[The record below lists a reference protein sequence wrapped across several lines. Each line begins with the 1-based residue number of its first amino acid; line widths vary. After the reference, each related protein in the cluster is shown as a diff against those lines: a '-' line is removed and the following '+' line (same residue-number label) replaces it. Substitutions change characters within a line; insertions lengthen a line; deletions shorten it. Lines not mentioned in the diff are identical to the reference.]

1 MKVSIIGAT
10 GYSGCELIRYLRYH
24 PEVELTSIHSSS
36 TKDEAFSA
44 FYPHAKQLCTLPLEA
59 IDPEK
64 IMTVSDLVFF
74 ATPSGIA
81 KELAASFVTAGFPAI
96 DLSGDFRLKT
106 QGAYERWYGHRAA
119 PYELVQC
126 FDYGLAEFRQHKQS
140 KWVANPGCYATAAE
154 LSLAPLLKEQ
164 LIELDSII
172 IDAKSGFSGAGKN
185 LTQATHFTEAHDNMT
200 LYKMNQHQ
208 HIPEIIQQLKEWAPE
223 LEAIQFSTSL
233 IPVTR
238 GIFATTY
245 VKAKQPIS
253 DEELIA
259 VYRNCYDDKPF
270 VRVQAVGVYPTLKQ
284 VVGSN
289 YCDIGL
295 AYNPATN
302 MITIVTVIDNLGKG
316 AAGQAI
322 QNLNL
327 LAGFPEVY
335 GLDQL
340 PLYP

>member
-1 MKVSIIGAT
+1 MKVSIVGAT
-10 GYSGCELIRYLRYH
+10 GYSGCELIRYLRFH
-24 PEVELTSIHSSS
+24 PEIELASIHSSS
-36 TKDEAFSA
+36 AKDETFST
-44 FYPHAKQLCTLPLEA
+44 FYSHAKQLCELPLEGMDA
-59 IDPEK
+59 EK
-64 IMTVSDLVFF
+64 IMAVSDLVFL
-74 ATPSGIA
+74 ATPAGIA
-81 KELAASFVTAGFPAI
+81 KELAPTFVAAGFPVI
-96 DLSGDFRLKT
+96 DLSGDHRLKN
-106 QGAYERWYGHRAA
+106 QGTYEKWYGHSEA
-119 PYELVQC
+119 PCELVQQ
-126 FDYGLAEFRQHKQS
+126 FDYGLAEFRQRKRA

-185 LTQATHFTEAHDNMT
+185 LTQPTHFTEAHDNMT

-208 HIPEIIQQLKEWAPE
+208 HIPEIVQQLKVWAPA
-223 LEAIQFSTSL
+223 LEVIQFSTSL

-238 GIFATTY
+238 GIFVTTY

-253 DEELIA
+253 DEELVAI
-259 VYRNCYDDKPF
+259 YESCYASKTF
-270 VRVQAVGVYPTLKQ
+270 VRIQNIGVYPTLKQ
-284 VVGSN
+284 VCGSN

-302 MITIVTVIDNLGKG
+302 IITIVTVIDNLGKG

-327 LAGFPEVY
+327 FAGFPEAY
-335 GLDQL
+335 GLDHL